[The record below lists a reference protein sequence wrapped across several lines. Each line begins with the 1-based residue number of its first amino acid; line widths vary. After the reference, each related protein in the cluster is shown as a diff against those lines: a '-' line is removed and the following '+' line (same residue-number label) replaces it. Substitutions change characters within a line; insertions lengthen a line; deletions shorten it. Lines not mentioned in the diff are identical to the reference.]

1 MTKYKIAYQYLMC
14 GEIEIEANSLQE
26 AKDLAGEKS
35 VNNIENE
42 FCVDGTFEINDEFTA
57 ELNG

>member
-1 MTKYKIAYQYLMC
+1 MPKYKIAYQYLMC
-14 GEIEIEANSLQE
+14 GEIEIEADSLQE

-35 VNNIENE
+35 VKNFENE
-42 FCVDGTFEINDEFTA
+42 FSVDGTFEINEEYTA